1 MLGLR
6 VFLVIKSAQSLFN
19 ALLLRYSI
27 TMGLKLFRSTGHSS
41 LLDTRTAAAWQK
53 RSPGLLGHSQGRNP
67 LIIWLM
73 VSLWTATMGNWA
85 LWRGLSRVGQMS
97 SLGDYA
103 FVLAFVLII
112 TGALCLLGGLLAW
125 QRSVK
130 PVLTLLL
137 ISTALGMH
145 FMLTYGVVIDTTMIT
160 NVLQTDPRETR
171 DLLNLRMLVTLLIV
185 AGIPCIWLWRQQVQ
199 RITVPQQIMRNI
211 MFILAS
217 AVVIAV
223 ALGLSFQNFASTM
236 RNHTQLRYLINPL
249 NSIYALAYLG
259 SKPLHKGPMPFTQ
272 LGLDAKLPA
281 ASMAATAGA
290 TQPKPPLLVLIVGET
305 ARTGNFQINGYSRPT
320 TPELAALMTTERIA
334 SLLNVTSCGTSTA
347 ESLPC
352 MFNHLGREGFLSRK
366 AEFETLVDVLQHA
379 GLAVLWLN
387 NQSGC
392 KGICDRI
399 ASATTSRENVAE
411 HCDTG
416 ECFDKIMLHNLDQR
430 IAALPADKRA
440 KGVVVVMHQMGSHG
454 PAYYKRVPA
463 AFKKFTPECTSNAL
477 KDCSQQQVIN
487 SYDNTIAYT
496 DHFIVSTV
504 KWLKAQESISQPAM
518 IYVADH
524 GESLGE
530 NNIYLHGL
538 PYAIAP
544 DVQKQ
549 VPWITW
555 QSASFAA
562 RSKLDTACLQARA
575 KQPVSHDYYFH
586 SVLGLLGVQTSVYRK
601 DLDAYAACI
610 K

>member
-1 MLGLR
+1 MLGLQ
-6 VFLVIKSAQSLFN
+6 VFLTIKSAQSISKV
-19 ALLLRYSI
+19 LLLSYQI
-27 TMGLKLFRSTGHSS
+27 NMGLKLFRSTGHSS

-53 RSPGLLGHSQGRNP
+53 RSPGVLGRALGRNP
-67 LIIWLM
+67 LIIWLII
-73 VSLWTATMGNWA
+73 SLWMATVGNWA
-85 LWRGLSRVGQMS
+85 LWRGLGKVGQMS

-103 FVLAFVLII
+103 FVLAFMLII
-112 TGALCLLGGLLAW
+112 MGALCLLGGLLAW
-125 QRSVK
+125 RRSVK
-130 PVLTLLL
+130 PLLTVLL
-137 ISTALGMH
+137 IATAMGMH

-171 DLLNLRMLVTLLIV
+171 DLLSLRMLVTLLVV
-185 AGIPCIWLWRQQVQ
+185 AGLPCVWLWRQTVQ
-199 RITVPQQIMRNI
+199 RIAVPQQVMRNI
-211 MFILAS
+211 MFSLAS
-217 AVVIAV
+217 VVVIAL

-249 NSIYALAYLG
+249 NSIYALGYLG

-281 ASMAATAGA
+281 DAAPGA
-290 TQPKPPLLVLIVGET
+290 VAANPAPLLVLVVGET
-305 ARTGNFQINGYSRPT
+305 ARTGNFQINGYTRPT
-320 TPELAALMTTERIA
+320 TPELAALMATERMA
-334 SLLNVTSCGTSTA
+334 SLRNVTSCGTSTA

-352 MFNHLGREGFLSRK
+352 MFNHLGREGYLGRK

-379 GLAVLWLN
+379 GMAVLWLD

-392 KGICDRI
+392 KGICDRV
-399 ASATTSRENVAE
+399 ANANTTSEKVAE

-416 ECFDKIMLHNLDQR
+416 ECFDKIMLHNLDAR
-430 IAALPADKRA
+430 IAALPAEKRA

-477 KDCSQQQVIN
+477 KDCTREQVVN

-496 DHFIVSTV
+496 DHFVASTI
-504 KWLKAQESISQPAM
+504 KWLKTKEVTAQPAM
-518 IYVADH
+518 IYLADH

-555 QSASFAA
+555 LSASFAA
-562 RSKLDTACLQARA
+562 RSKVDVACLRSRA
-575 KQPVSHDYYFH
+575 NEPASHDFYFH

-601 DLDAYAACI
+601 DWDVYAPCV

>member
-1 MLGLR
+1 
-6 VFLVIKSAQSLFN
+6 
-19 ALLLRYSI
+19 
-27 TMGLKLFRSTGHSS
+27 MGLKLFRSTGHSS

-53 RSPGLLGHSQGRNP
+53 RSPGLLGYALGRNP

-73 VSLWTATMGNWA
+73 VSLWMATVGNWA
-85 LWRGLSRVGQMS
+85 LWRGLAKVGLMS

-103 FVLAFVLII
+103 FVLAFILII
-112 TGALCLLGGLLAW
+112 TGTLCLLGGLLAW
-125 QRSVK
+125 QRTVK
-130 PVLTLLL
+130 PVLTVLL
-137 ISTALGMH
+137 IATALGLH

-171 DLLNLRMLVTLLIV
+171 DLLNLRMLVTLLMV
-185 AGIPCIWLWRQQVQ
+185 AGLPCLWLWRQQVQ
-199 RITVPQQIMRNI
+199 RIAVSQQIMRNI
-211 MFILAS
+211 MFTLAS

-249 NSIYALAYLG
+249 NSIYALGYLG

-281 ASMAATAGA
+281 GAVSGAASNAAAAGPA
-290 TQPKPPLLVLIVGET
+290 PLLVLIVGET
-305 ARTGNFQINGYSRPT
+305 ARSGNFQVNGYARPT
-320 TPELAALMTTERIA
+320 TPELAALMTTERMA
-334 SLLNVTSCGTSTA
+334 SLRNVTSCGTSTA

-352 MFNHLGREGFLSRK
+352 MFSHLGREGFLSRK

-399 ASATTSRENVAE
+399 PSANTTSEKVAE

-416 ECFDKIMLHNLDQR
+416 ECFDKIMLHNLDAR

-454 PAYYKRVPA
+454 PAYYKRAPT

-477 KDCSQQQVIN
+477 KDCTREQVVN

-496 DHFIVSTV
+496 DHFVASTI
-504 KWLKAQESISQPAM
+504 KWLKTKENTAQAAM
-518 IYVADH
+518 IYLADH

-555 QSASFAA
+555 LSASFAT
-562 RSKLDTACLQARA
+562 RSKVDVACLRGRA
-575 KQPVSHDYYFH
+575 NEPASHDFYFH

-601 DLDAYAACI
+601 DWDVYAPCV

>member
-1 MLGLR
+1 
-6 VFLVIKSAQSLFN
+6 
-19 ALLLRYSI
+19 
-27 TMGLKLFRSTGHSS
+27 MGLKLFRSTGHSS
-41 LLDTRTAAAWQK
+41 LLDTRTAAAWQQGK
-53 RSPGLLGHSQGRNP
+53 PGLWGRQLGRNP
-67 LIIWLM
+67 LLIWLA
-73 VSLWTATMGNWA
+73 VSLWIATLGNWA
-85 LWRGLSRVGQMS
+85 LWRGLASVGQMAS
-97 SLGDYA
+97 VGDYA
-103 FVLAFVLII
+103 FVLAFVCII
-112 TGALCLLGGLLAW
+112 TGALGLIGSVLAW
-125 QRSVK
+125 PRAVK

-137 ISTALGMH
+137 IATALGMH

-171 DLLNLRMLVTLLIV
+171 DLLNLRMLVTLLVV
-185 AGIPCIWLWRQQVQ
+185 AGLPCVWLWRQQVQ
-199 RITVPQQIMRNI
+199 RIPLAQQLARNI
-211 MFILAS
+211 GFGVVSVL
-217 AVVIAV
+217 VIAL
-223 ALGLSFQNFASTM
+223 AMALSFQNFASTM

-249 NSIYALAYLG
+249 NSLYALGYLG

-281 ASMAATAGA
+281 AAPAAATTASKAGA
-290 TQPKPPLLVLIVGET
+290 AAAPPRPPLLVLIVGET
-305 ARTGNFQINGYSRPT
+305 ARTGNFQINGYARPT
-320 TPELAALMTTERIA
+320 TPELAALMGTERIA
-334 SLLNVTSCGTSTA
+334 SMRNVTSCGTSTA

-352 MFNHLGREGFLSRK
+352 MFSHLGREGYLSRK
-366 AEFETLVDVLQHA
+366 AEYETLVDVLQHA
-379 GLAVLWLN
+379 GLAVLWLD

-392 KGICDRI
+392 KGICDRV
-399 ASATTSRENVAE
+399 ASATTTGEKVAE
-411 HCDTG
+411 HCSTG
-416 ECFDKIMLHNLDQR
+416 ECFDAIMLHNLNQR

-477 KDCSQQQVIN
+477 KDCSRDQVVN

-496 DHFIVSTV
+496 DHFVASTI
-504 KWLKAQESISQPAM
+504 KWLKAQESTAQPAM

-562 RSKLDTACLQARA
+562 RSKLDTTCLQARA
-575 KQPVSHDYYFH
+575 NQPVSHDYYFH

-601 DLDAYAACI
+601 ELDAYAACV

>member
-1 MLGLR
+1 
-6 VFLVIKSAQSLFN
+6 
-19 ALLLRYSI
+19 
-27 TMGLKLFRSTGHSS
+27 MGLKLFRSTGHSS

-53 RSPGLLGHSQGRNP
+53 RSPGLLGYALGRNP
-67 LIIWLM
+67 LIIWLI
-73 VSLWTATMGNWA
+73 VSLWMATVGNWA
-85 LWRGLSRVGQMS
+85 LWRGLASVGQMA

-103 FVLAFVLII
+103 FVAALVCII
-112 TGALCLLGGLLAW
+112 TGALGLIAGVLAW
-125 QRSVK
+125 QRTVK

-137 ISTALGMH
+137 IATALGMH

-171 DLLNLRMLVTLLIV
+171 ELLNVRMLVTVLVV
-185 AGIPCIWLWRQQVQ
+185 AGLPCVWLWRQQVQ
-199 RITVPQQIMRNI
+199 RIPLTQQLARNI
-211 MFILAS
+211 GFALAS
-217 AVVIAV
+217 GLLVAV

-249 NSIYALAYLG
+249 NSLYALGYLG

-281 ASMAATAGA
+281 TAAAA
-290 TQPKPPLLVLIVGET
+290 AAPPKPPLLVLIVGET

-320 TPELAALMTTERIA
+320 TPELVALMGTERMA
-334 SLLNVTSCGTSTA
+334 SLRDVTSCGTSTA

-352 MFNHLGREGFLSRK
+352 MFSHLGREAYGQRK
-366 AEFETLVDVLQHA
+366 ANYETLVDVLKHA
-379 GLAVLWLN
+379 GLAVLWIN

-392 KGICDRI
+392 KGICDR
-399 ASATTSRENVAE
+399 SDSVDTTRLKVAE
-411 HCDTG
+411 YCSTG
-416 ECFDKIMLHNLDQR
+416 ECFDGIMLHNLNER
-430 IAALPADKRA
+430 IAALPANQRA
-440 KGVVVVMHQMGSHG
+440 KGVVVVLHQMGSHG
-454 PAYYKRVPA
+454 PAYYKRVPP

-477 KDCSQQQVIN
+477 KDCSRDQVIN

-496 DHFIVSTV
+496 DHFIASTI
-504 KWLKAQESISQPAM
+504 KWLKVQESTAQTAM
-518 IYVADH
+518 VYVADH

-538 PYAIAP
+538 PFAIAP
-544 DVQKQ
+544 DVQKK

-562 RSKLDTACLQARA
+562 RSRLDTACLQARA
-575 KQPVSHDYYFH
+575 HQPLSHDYYFH
-586 SVLGLLGVQTSVYRK
+586 SVLGLLGVQTSAYRK
-601 DLDAYAACI
+601 ELDAYAACM